1 VADTIL
7 LIDDNPLIMELNRET
22 LTGYGYRIL
31 EAGSI
36 SQCRALLKDETPDLI
51 IMEAKLP
58 DGCGLNFCREVKS
71 QNNIPVMFVS
81 ILSTTQDEV
90 AGFDAGASAYVPKP
104 YTTDML
110 VLRMEGL
117 LRCVRRMRG
126 QEFTPKRLRKR

>member
-36 SQCRALLKDETPDLI
+36 SQSRALLKDETPDLI
-51 IMEAKLP
+51 MMEAKLP
-58 DGCGLNFCREVKS
+58 DGCGLHFCREVKS

-110 VLRMEGL
+110 VLRM
-117 LRCVRRMRG
+117 RG